1 MLGVGLGE
9 KKQFCYL
16 GVGQRSNFATFFIL
30 ASVGWSLWKTR
41 NDWVFNNHLIKSPKT
56 IAYKV
61 LGFLS
66 QWKKLLEPKEVM
78 MMDDLILKLLEGLK
92 AW

>member
-1 MLGVGLGE
+1 
-9 KKQFCYL
+9 
-16 GVGQRSNFATFFIL
+16 
-30 ASVGWSLWKTR
+30 
-41 NDWVFNNHLIKSPKT
+41 LIKSPKT

-66 QWKKLLEPKEVM
+66 QWNKLLKLKEVM
-78 MMDDLILKLLEGLK
+78 MMDDLILKLQEGLK

>member
-1 MLGVGLGE
+1 MLGVGL
-9 KKQFCYL
+9 
-16 GVGQRSNFATFFIL
+16 GQRSNFATFFIL
-30 ASVGWSLWKTR
+30 ANVGWSLWKTR
-41 NDWVFNNHLIKSPKT
+41 NDWVFNSHLIKSPKT

-66 QWKKLLEPKEVM
+66 QWKKLLKPKEVM
-78 MMDDLILKLLEGLK
+78 MMDDLILKLQEGLK